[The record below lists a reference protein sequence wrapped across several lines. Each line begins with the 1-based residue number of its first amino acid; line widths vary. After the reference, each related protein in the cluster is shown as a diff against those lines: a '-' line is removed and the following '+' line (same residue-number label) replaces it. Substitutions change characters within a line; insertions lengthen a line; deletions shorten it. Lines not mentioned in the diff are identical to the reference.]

1 MRYDDHSKGEQ
12 QHGGVWIEHPSGG
25 GATSAQLN
33 LRPGRGAGPPL
44 DEIMATLDQHGA
56 LDGLPFMPEMTP
68 YCGKTFTVWRRA
80 DKVCDTIVGP
90 YMRQMFDTVHLAE
103 AL

>member
-1 MRYDDHSKGEQ
+1 
-12 QHGGVWIEHPSGG
+12 
-25 GATSAQLN
+25 
-33 LRPGRGAGPPL
+33 
-44 DEIMATLDQHGA
+44 MATLDQHGA